1 MKDVHGHIHFGADFL
16 ENDYKAWENFITIYN
31 ECEEIFYK
39 MSNRRGQAPREEI
52 SQYAQTSND
61 VISAA
66 FGNGEVRIKTQEDL
80 DTIIETMQDT
90 RNRGINF
97 CNIDEDGTNTIE
109 FRMPNGTID
118 INIIRENIRLFGQL
132 LNISKQMSINSEY
145 KKEEFLALKSHDS
158 TEREKVESLLDLLF
172 DDEQEK
178 SIYRQRWDAVKEHSS
193 FEQLKATVP
202 TFRRGIYSMREQTAG
217 IYGETKAEDRLNF
230 VQMVKTMLA
239 KVANRNNQDRMER

>member
-1 MKDVHGHIHFGADFL
+1 MKDVHGHIHIGADFL
-16 ENDYKAWENFITIYN
+16 GNDYKAWENFITIYN

-39 MSNRRGQAPREEI
+39 MSNRQGQAPRGEI

-61 VISAA
+61 VISATY
-66 FGNGEVRIKTQEDL
+66 GNSGVSIKTQEDL
-80 DTIIETMQDT
+80 DTIVETMKDT

-118 INIIRENIRLFGQL
+118 VNIITENIRLFGQL
-132 LNISKQMSINSEY
+132 LSISKQMSIDLEY
-145 KKEEFLALKSHDS
+145 KKEEFSTLKNHDL
-158 TEREKVESLLDLLF
+158 TEKEKVESLLNLLF

-178 SIYRQRWDAVKEHSS
+178 NIYRQRWDAVKDHSS

-202 TFRRGIYSMREQTAG
+202 TFRRGIYSMREQTSKM
-217 IYGETKAEDRLNF
+217 YKETRAEDRANF
-230 VQMVKTMLA
+230 VQMVKTMLV
-239 KVANRNNQDRMER
+239 KITNRNDQDKMQR

>member
-132 LNISKQMSINSEY
+132 LNISKQMSIG
-145 KKEEFLALKSHDS
+145 F
-158 TEREKVESLLDLLF
+158 
-172 DDEQEK
+172 
-178 SIYRQRWDAVKEHSS
+178 
-193 FEQLKATVP
+193 
-202 TFRRGIYSMREQTAG
+202 TF
-217 IYGETKAEDRLNF
+217 
-230 VQMVKTMLA
+230 
-239 KVANRNNQDRMER
+239 

>member
-16 ENDYKAWENFITIYN
+16 GNDYKAWENFITIYN

-39 MSNRRGQAPREEI
+39 MSNRRGQAPREKI

-61 VISAA
+61 VISAT
-66 FGNGEVRIKTQEDL
+66 FENGEVRIKTQEDL

-132 LNISKQMSINSEY
+132 LNISKQMSIDSEY

-158 TEREKVESLLDLLF
+158 TERK
-172 DDEQEK
+172 K
-178 SIYRQRWDAVKEHSS
+178 
-193 FEQLKATVP
+193 
-202 TFRRGIYSMREQTAG
+202 
-217 IYGETKAEDRLNF
+217 
-230 VQMVKTMLA
+230 
-239 KVANRNNQDRMER
+239 